1 MLVQHEQ
8 GEKAEA
14 VGSLSVVY
22 MKLQK
27 GVLEGRH
34 LEMVEGKIGFLKL
47 R

>member
-1 MLVQHEQ
+1 MQPEQ

-22 MKLQK
+22 TEFQK
-27 GVLEGRH
+27 GVVEGGH
-34 LEMVEGKIGFLKL
+34 LEKVGGKIGVLKL